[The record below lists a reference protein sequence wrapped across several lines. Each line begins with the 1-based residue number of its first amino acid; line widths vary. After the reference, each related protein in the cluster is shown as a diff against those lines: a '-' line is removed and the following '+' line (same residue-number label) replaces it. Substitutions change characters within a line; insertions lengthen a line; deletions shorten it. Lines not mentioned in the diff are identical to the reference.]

1 MTFVKCSDIIIRKK
15 KRKKKWKGVIIVGT
29 RTVSKD
35 RNAFVRSAMAEANI
49 RHWQLANQLGVSR
62 VTLQDRLRYELTKE
76 ERQKILAAITALRLG
91 KETEA
96 EN

>member
-1 MTFVKCSDIIIRKK
+1 M
-15 KRKKKWKGVIIVGT
+15 GT
-29 RTVSKD
+29 RIVSKD
-35 RNAFVRSAMAEANI
+35 RNALVRSAMAEANI
-49 RHWQLANQLGVSR
+49 KHWQLANQLGVSR

-76 ERQKILAAITALRLG
+76 ERQRILTAITILRLG

>member
-1 MTFVKCSDIIIRKK
+1 M
-15 KRKKKWKGVIIVGT
+15 GT
-29 RTVSKD
+29 RIVSKD
-35 RNAFVRSAMAEANI
+35 RNALVRSAMAEAGI

-76 ERQKILAAITALRLG
+76 ERQKILTAITALRLG

>member
-1 MTFVKCSDIIIRKK
+1 M
-15 KRKKKWKGVIIVGT
+15 IIVGR

-49 RHWQLANQLGVSR
+49 RHWQLANQLGISR

>member
-1 MTFVKCSDIIIRKK
+1 M
-15 KRKKKWKGVIIVGT
+15 GT
-29 RTVSKD
+29 RIVSKD
-35 RNAFVRSAMAEANI
+35 RNAFVRSAMAEAGI

-76 ERQKILAAITALRLG
+76 ERQKIIEAITVLRLG

>member
-1 MTFVKCSDIIIRKK
+1 M
-15 KRKKKWKGVIIVGT
+15 IIVG
-29 RTVSKD
+29 RRIVSKD

-49 RHWQLANQLGVSR
+49 KHWQLANQLGVSR

>member
-1 MTFVKCSDIIIRKK
+1 
-15 KRKKKWKGVIIVGT
+15 VGT

-35 RNAFVRSAMAEANI
+35 RNALVRSAMAEANI
-49 RHWQLANQLGVSR
+49 KHWQLANQLGVSR

-91 KETEA
+91 KEAEA
-96 EN
+96 ENKD

>member
-1 MTFVKCSDIIIRKK
+1 MGR
-15 KRKKKWKGVIIVGT
+15 RA
-29 RTVSKD
+29 VSQD
-35 RNAFVRSAMAEANI
+35 RNALVRSAMAEANI

>member
-1 MTFVKCSDIIIRKK
+1 M
-15 KRKKKWKGVIIVGT
+15 GT

-35 RNAFVRSAMAEANI
+35 RNALVRSAMAEAGI

-76 ERQKILAAITALRLG
+76 ERQRILAAITTLRLG
-91 KETEA
+91 KESEA
-96 EN
+96 ESKD

>member
-1 MTFVKCSDIIIRKK
+1 M
-15 KRKKKWKGVIIVGT
+15 GT
-29 RTVSKD
+29 RIVSKD
-35 RNAFVRSAMAEANI
+35 RNALVRSAMAEAGI

-91 KETEA
+91 KEKEA

>member
-1 MTFVKCSDIIIRKK
+1 M
-15 KRKKKWKGVIIVGT
+15 GT
-29 RTVSKD
+29 RIVSKD
-35 RNAFVRSAMAEANI
+35 RNALVRSAMAEANI
-49 RHWQLANQLGVSR
+49 KHWQLANQLGVSR

-76 ERQKILAAITALRLG
+76 ERQRILTAITVLRLG

>member
-1 MTFVKCSDIIIRKK
+1 MTFVKCSDIIKGRKK
-15 KRKKKWKGVIIVGT
+15 KKKWKGVIIVGR
-29 RTVSKD
+29 RTVSED

-49 RHWQLANQLGVSR
+49 RHWQLANQLGISR

>member
-1 MTFVKCSDIIIRKK
+1 M
-15 KRKKKWKGVIIVGT
+15 GT
-29 RTVSKD
+29 RIVSKD
-35 RNAFVRSAMAEANI
+35 RNAFVRSAMAEAGI

-76 ERQKILAAITALRLG
+76 ERQKILAAITVLRLG
-91 KETEA
+91 KEKEA

>member
-1 MTFVKCSDIIIRKK
+1 MGT
-15 KRKKKWKGVIIVGT
+15 T

-35 RNAFVRSAMAEANI
+35 RNAFVRSAMAEAGI

-76 ERQKILAAITALRLG
+76 ERQKIIEAITVLRLG

>member
-15 KRKKKWKGVIIVGT
+15 KRKKKWKGVIIVG
-29 RTVSKD
+29 RRIVSRD

-49 RHWQLANQLGVSR
+49 KHWQLANQLGISR

-76 ERQKILAAITALRLG
+76 ERQKIIAAIAAIRLG
-91 KETEA
+91 KEIEA

>member
-1 MTFVKCSDIIIRKK
+1 M
-15 KRKKKWKGVIIVGT
+15 GT
-29 RTVSKD
+29 RIVSKD
-35 RNAFVRSAMAEANI
+35 RNAFVRSAMAEAGI

>member
-1 MTFVKCSDIIIRKK
+1 MVAK
-15 KRKKKWKGVIIVGT
+15 

-49 RHWQLANQLGVSR
+49 RHWQLANQLGISR

-76 ERQKILAAITALRLG
+76 ERQKIIAAITALRLG
-91 KETEA
+91 KEAEA
-96 EN
+96 ENKD

>member
-1 MTFVKCSDIIIRKK
+1 MVAK
-15 KRKKKWKGVIIVGT
+15 

-49 RHWQLANQLGVSR
+49 KHWQLANQLGVSR

-76 ERQKILAAITALRLG
+76 ERQKIIEAITVLRLG

>member
-1 MTFVKCSDIIIRKK
+1 MGSRI
-15 KRKKKWKGVIIVGT
+15 
-29 RTVSKD
+29 VSKD
-35 RNAFVRSAMAEANI
+35 RNALVRSAMAEANI
-49 RHWQLANQLGVSR
+49 RHWQLANQLGISR

-76 ERQKILAAITALRLG
+76 ERQKIIEAITVLRLD

>member
-1 MTFVKCSDIIIRKK
+1 MK
-15 KRKKKWKGVIIVGT
+15 IVGR

-49 RHWQLANQLGVSR
+49 KHWQLANQLGVSR

-76 ERQKILAAITALRLG
+76 ERQKIIAAIAVLRLG
-91 KETEA
+91 KEKEA

>member
-1 MTFVKCSDIIIRKK
+1 MGRRS
-15 KRKKKWKGVIIVGT
+15 
-29 RTVSKD
+29 VSKD

-49 RHWQLANQLGVSR
+49 KHWQLANQLGVSR

-91 KETEA
+91 KESEA
-96 EN
+96 ENKD

>member
-1 MTFVKCSDIIIRKK
+1 MVAK
-15 KRKKKWKGVIIVGT
+15 

-49 RHWQLANQLGVSR
+49 RHWQLANQLGISR

-76 ERQKILAAITALRLG
+76 ERQKIISAITVLRLG
-91 KETEA
+91 KEAETE
-96 EN
+96 NKD